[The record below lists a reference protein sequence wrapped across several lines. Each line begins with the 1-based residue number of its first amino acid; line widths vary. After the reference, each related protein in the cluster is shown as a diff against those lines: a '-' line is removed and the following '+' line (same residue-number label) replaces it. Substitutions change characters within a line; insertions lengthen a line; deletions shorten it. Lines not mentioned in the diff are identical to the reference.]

1 MQLRDHSIHYY
12 SKCTLIHRSCDTL
25 IVPLI
30 AQIIGVSVL
39 FDLRFCFKCNRAF
52 LESQLIIGFIDANQ
66 RS

>member
-1 MQLRDHSIHYY
+1 MNIPSTTIPNAHSP
-12 SKCTLIHRSCDTL
+12 TALCDTL
-25 IVPLI
+25 FVTLI